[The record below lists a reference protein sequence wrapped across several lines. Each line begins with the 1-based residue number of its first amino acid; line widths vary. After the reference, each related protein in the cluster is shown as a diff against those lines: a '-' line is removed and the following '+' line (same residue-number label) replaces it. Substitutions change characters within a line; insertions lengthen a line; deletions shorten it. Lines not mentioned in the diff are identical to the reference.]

1 MEKNLICD
9 SCQGEVRGGDP
20 FCLNCGKIV
29 PNILTSGNLTIE
41 IADVPSAQLRKEIL
55 HELRKWFPEIDPTTA
70 ENRLRKRPWIL
81 VSGIDERSANR
92 LLEIFKSMKID
103 GRLVHDSGSQSW
115 LRLLWNPGLTIAAGL
130 ITVAALVQGLIGF
143 IIFLFGAAAPFSWAF
158 WKSNRKM
165 PLLDRSAINSEAPRW
180 IEIADQYSKIISKST
195 IEDAELLRSLMR
207 MIIDL
212 QQSLKSRS
220 LVSIAAGEDRGDLYT
235 TLNNSSLTAIDL
247 CRRINSSQGQ
257 ERDRLRR
264 ELQDLIRVLGRSH
277 DQLTALDREEI
288 KSVEELTQDID
299 KTVESIDR
307 IIQDIRS
314 PLVPTNLASGEIGSR
329 DAKHRSLKE
338 FE

>member
-1 MEKNLICD
+1 MSINFVCD
-9 SCQGEVRGGDP
+9 SCQAEVRGGDP

-29 PNILTSGNLTIE
+29 PNILTSGNLAIE
-41 IADVPSAQLRKEIL
+41 LPDVPSAQLRKEIVQ
-55 HELRKWFPEIDPTTA
+55 EFKKWFPGIDPITA
-70 ENRLRKRPWIL
+70 ENRLRKRSWIF

-103 GRLVHDSGSQSW
+103 GRLVHDSGRHSW
-115 LRLLWNPGLTIAAGL
+115 LQLIWNPGLFMAAGL

-165 PLLDRSAINSEAPRW
+165 PLLSQSAINSEATRW
-180 IEIADQYSKIISKST
+180 IDIANQYSKIISKLA
-195 IEDAELLRSLMR
+195 IEDAELLRSVLR

-220 LVSIAAGEDRGDLYT
+220 LASVAAGEERGDLYT

-247 CRRINSSQGQ
+247 CRRINSSQGK

-264 ELQDLIRVLGRSH
+264 ELQDLIGIISRAH
-277 DQLTALDREEI
+277 DQFAKFEREEI
-288 KSVEELTQDID
+288 KPVEELRQDLDRTI
-299 KTVESIDR
+299 ESIDR

-314 PLVPTNLASGEIGSR
+314 PLVPTNLASGEISSR
-329 DAKHRSLKE
+329 DPRHPSSKE